1 MRVPAQAGLGAIT
14 VAAAAI
20 LTLEFSSGI
29 DLARRTISEH
39 QLGEHAW
46 LFGVSVALIALGSL
60 GIGATLVAQRR
71 ARPLGLVALAGWSLG
86 LLIVAAFP
94 KHDWSV
100 GPSFSGS
107 VHRVGSVVA
116 FVCLPVAVLL
126 LARPWRDTMARV
138 AAALGFGAVVWIA
151 GIALVGY
158 TAARDG
164 IPWWR
169 AMPVGLGAVE
179 RGLVFTEIAAL
190 AALGIWAVARQG
202 RTA

>member
-1 MRVPAQAGLGAIT
+1 MRVPAQAGLGAIF

-39 QLGEHAW
+39 QLGEYGW
-46 LFGVSVALIALGSL
+46 LFAVSVVLIAVGSL
-60 GIGATLVAQRR
+60 GIGVTLMAQGRNR
-71 ARPLGLVALAGWSLG
+71 LGVVTLFGWSLG
-86 LLIVAAFP
+86 LLIVATFP
-94 KHDWSV
+94 KHNWAL
-100 GPSFSGS
+100 GPSVEGSIHRAGS
-107 VHRVGSVVA
+107 VLA
-116 FVCLPVAVLL
+116 FVCLPVAVIL
-126 LARPWRDTMARV
+126 LARPWRDALARV
-138 AAALGFGAVVWIA
+138 AAVLGFGAVVWIA
-151 GIALVGY
+151 GIVLVAY

-179 RGLVFTEIAAL
+179 RGLVFTEMAAL
-190 AALGIWAVARQG
+190 AALGIWAVAQQG